1 MFDEEDRET
10 GYALFLA
17 IGLAILVSLFAIAV
31 AAGTAIGQLG
41 AASKRAGTGLPV
53 SGSPSASSAP
63 APVSASASA
72 ASTVAVQ
79 PAPAAAVAARL
90 YFDLGK
96 AALPADAAATLA
108 PLMAAATG
116 RSGVTWLVSGYHD
129 ASGDAAANAELAK
142 QRAFAV
148 RDLLVASGV
157 PAGAIELAKPALTMG
172 GADAREARRV
182 EVTLR

>member
-17 IGLAILVSLFAIAV
+17 IALAIFVSIFTIGI

-41 AASKRAGTGLPV
+41 KKSSTGSAIPVATPSPLAAGT
-53 SGSPSASSAP
+53 AAAP
-63 APVSASASA
+63 AVDRS
-72 ASTVAVQ
+72 V
-79 PAPAAAVAARL
+79 RL
-90 YFDLGK
+90 YFELGK
-96 AALPADAAATLA
+96 AELPADALSQLT
-108 PLMAAATG
+108 PLLTSAKGAGGA
-116 RSGVTWLVSGYHD
+116 RWIVSGYHD

-148 RDLLVASGV
+148 RDLLVSAGV
-157 PAGAIELAKPALTMG
+157 AVTAIELSKPMMTMG

>member
-17 IGLAILVSLFAIAV
+17 IALAIFVSIFTIGI

-41 AASKRAGTGLPV
+41 KKPAAASAPMAA
-53 SGSPSASSAP
+53 SA
-63 APVSASASA
+63 VSAS
-72 ASTVAVQ
+72 V
-79 PAPAAAVAARL
+79 AAATAVKL
-90 YFDLGK
+90 YFELGK
-96 AALPADAAATLA
+96 AELPADALTLLA
-108 PLMAAATG
+108 PLIESARERG
-116 RSGVTWLVSGYHD
+116 SRWIISGYHD

-148 RDLLVASGV
+148 RDLLTTAGV
-157 PAGAIELAKPALTMG
+157 SAEAIELAKPAVTTG

-182 EVTLR
+182 EISLR